1 MLWTITGLQMQFPVI
16 IDLGTTLA
24 KAHFNINSK
33 GHFCRNLKKH
43 ILLGCDVNMLGIV
56 NYVQYNGVVEHK
68 LLPVS
73 SLNISILNETIHQIQ
88 FVRAHD
94 SFLILKD
101 WRRCELKTKW
111 YILQTCCGREPVPD
125 FVFLLVE
132 NDELVFTTCKNNI
145 NIEFVFT
152 NL

>member
-1 MLWTITGLQMQFPVI
+1 MQFPVI

-94 SFLILKD
+94 SFLILND
-101 WRRCELKTKW
+101 WVAVSSKLNGTFFKPAVDVSQFLTSFSYWSKMMSSYSPLVRITS
-111 YILQTCCGREPVPD
+111 ILSS
-125 FVFLLVE
+125 FLPICDDSTQE
-132 NDELVFTTCKNNI
+132 
-145 NIEFVFT
+145 
-152 NL
+152 